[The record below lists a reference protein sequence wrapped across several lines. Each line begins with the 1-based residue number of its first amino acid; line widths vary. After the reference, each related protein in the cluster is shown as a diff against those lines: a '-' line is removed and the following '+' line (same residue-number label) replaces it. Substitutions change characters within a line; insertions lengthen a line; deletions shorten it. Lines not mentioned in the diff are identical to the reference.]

1 MNTEKCNALVER
13 DHRVIA
19 PAQHLSYFPLAV
31 AKVDQDIV
39 LMKMGINLLTS

>member
-13 DHRVIA
+13 ATEVIA

-31 AKVDQDIV
+31 PKSD
-39 LMKMGINLLTS
+39 